1 MCEVPGFLPPTME
14 LARGW
19 FLLLCMPPL
28 FFEATLLDSI
38 DKQKAEIPWLEF
50 DCFEDYLPWLDM
62 DPFPVILL

>member
-28 FFEATLLDSI
+28 FFEATLLVS
-38 DKQKAEIPWLEF
+38 
-50 DCFEDYLPWLDM
+50 WLDM

>member
-28 FFEATLLDSI
+28 FFEATLLVSK
-38 DKQKAEIPWLEF
+38 DKQKAEIPW
-50 DCFEDYLPWLDM
+50 
-62 DPFPVILL
+62 

>member
-1 MCEVPGFLPPTME
+1 MCEVPGFLPPTIE

-28 FFEATLLDSI
+28 FFEATLLGST
-38 DKQKAEIPWLEF
+38 DKQKAWLE
-50 DCFEDYLPWLDM
+50 M